1 MGGRLIIFLITFVF
15 HKLQLMNRFI
25 KKVITITLLTGI
37 VGVAFA
43 DRGAGKRAR
52 AKLNISTGTTLKSSI
67 AFNLKSGLSY
77 KGSLL
82 SAAST
87 TTPTIG
93 SAIVNNSIITYQK
106 GNITYIIPYKYK
118 VAVPEIKPGYTG
130 VKIILQSN

>member
-1 MGGRLIIFLITFVF
+1 
-15 HKLQLMNRFI
+15 MNRFI
-25 KKVITITLLTGI
+25 KKVVTITLLTGI

-43 DRGAGKRAR
+43 DRGTGKRAK

-67 AFNLKSGLSY
+67 GFNLKTGLSY

-82 SAAST
+82 SANKT
-87 TTPTIG
+87 NVITPTIG
-93 SAIVNNSIITYQK
+93 SAIVNNSLITYQK

-130 VKIILQSN
+130 VKLILQSSH